1 MKKLNLIL
9 FALLLPIF
17 TCLAKSTDNSVD
29 VTLSGLDMEQLG
41 TVKVRAVPQGVLLDA
56 QFKNLSPGPHAF
68 HIHEFGVCEG
78 DFSSS
83 GGHFNPSGEKH
94 GLLVEGHSGDMPNI
108 HVGQSKEMRVEILN
122 TKVNLIKGDP
132 FSILNR
138 AFVIHEGPDDY
149 KTQPSG
155 AAGPRIGCGV
165 IGSN

>member
-1 MKKLNLIL
+1 MKIIKLFLITLIL
-9 FALLLPIF
+9 PSY
-17 TCLAKSTDNSVD
+17 TCLANLNDNSID
-29 VTLSGLDMEQLG
+29 VILSGLDKEHLG
-41 TVKVRAVPQGVLLDA
+41 TVNVRSVPQGVLIDA
-56 QFKNLSPGPHAF
+56 KFENLPPGPHAF

-108 HVGQSKEMRVEILN
+108 HVGQSGELRVEILN
-122 TKVNLIKGDP
+122 TKTNLFKGDP
-132 FSILNR
+132 LSIENR
-138 AFVIHEGPDDY
+138 AFVIHDGPDDY

-165 IGSN
+165 ISSN

>member
-1 MKKLNLIL
+1 MKRINLIL
-9 FALLLPIF
+9 FTLLFPIF
-17 TCLAKSTDNSVD
+17 TCLANSNDNSISV
-29 VTLSGLDMEQLG
+29 VLLGLDKQQLG
-41 TVKVRAVPQGVLLDA
+41 TVKIRAVPQGVLLDA
-56 QFKNLSPGPHAF
+56 QFKNLPPGPHAF

-108 HVGQSKEMRVEILN
+108 HVGQSKELRVEILN
-122 TKVNLIKGDP
+122 TKVNLIKEDP
-132 FSILNR
+132 LSILNR
-138 AFVIHEGPDDY
+138 AFVIHDGPDDY

-165 IGSN
+165 ISPK

>member
-1 MKKLNLIL
+1 MKRINLIL
-9 FALLLPIF
+9 FTLLFPIF
-17 TCLAKSTDNSVD
+17 TCLANSNDNSISV
-29 VTLSGLDMEQLG
+29 VLLGLDKQQLG

-56 QFKNLSPGPHAF
+56 QFKNLPPGPHAF

-108 HVGQSKEMRVEILN
+108 HIGQSKELRVEILN
-122 TKVNLIKGDP
+122 TKVNLIKEDP
-132 FSILNR
+132 LSILNR
-138 AFVIHEGPDDY
+138 AFVIHDGPDDY

-165 IGSN
+165 ISPK

>member
-1 MKKLNLIL
+1 MKKINLML
-9 FALLLPIF
+9 FALLFSIF
-17 TCLAKSTDNSVD
+17 SCQAKSNDTSID
-29 VTLSGLDMEQLG
+29 VVLSGLDKEQLG
-41 TVKVRAVPQGVLLDA
+41 TVNVRAVPQGVLLDA
-56 QFKNLSPGPHAF
+56 KFKNLPPGPHAF

-108 HVGQSKEMRVEILN
+108 HVGHSKELRVEILN

-132 FSILNR
+132 LSILNR
-138 AFVIHEGPDDY
+138 AFVIHDGPDDY

-165 IGSN
+165 ISSE

>member
-1 MKKLNLIL
+1 MKRINLIL
-9 FALLLPIF
+9 FTLLFPIF
-17 TCLAKSTDNSVD
+17 TCLANSNDNSISV
-29 VTLSGLDMEQLG
+29 VLLGLDKQQLG

-56 QFKNLSPGPHAF
+56 QFKNLPPGPHAF

-108 HVGQSKEMRVEILN
+108 HVGQNKELKVEILN

-132 FSILNR
+132 LSIL
-138 AFVIHEGPDDY
+138 
-149 KTQPSG
+149 KTELLSSTTVRMIIKLSHLVPQDLE
-155 AAGPRIGCGV
+155 
-165 IGSN
+165 